1 MEDLVRELH
10 RPARKNF
17 KRRHVIMKTID
28 DTWSSDLKDLSSY
41 SKENKGYKFLLVVI
55 DNFSK
60 YTWVAPLKSKNAQD
74 VTKAME
80 NVLREGRIPKNLWV
94 DRGTEYYNSTFKNL
108 MRKHNINLYSTF
120 SSMKSCIAERMI
132 RTVMR
137 KIQMNFQIQRN
148 YNWVDYLP
156 KLISEYNDAKH
167 RTLNMKPSDVTPE
180 NAKSVYRRVYSP
192 LKNIESQ
199 LYNKKFDVGQKV
211 RISKFKHIFEKG
223 YMPSWTTEIFT
234 VTQVNNTTPV
244 TYLLRDFQ
252 DQPIQGSFYNEELAP
267 VKDPELY
274 LIERVIKSRG
284 SKVFVKWYGF
294 SDEFNSWINKS
305 ELM

>member
-1 MEDLVRELH
+1 M
-10 RPARKNF
+10 
-17 KRRHVIMKTID
+17 
-28 DTWSSDLKDLSSY
+28 
-41 SKENKGYKFLLVVI
+41 I

-132 RTVMR
+132 RTAMR

-156 KLISEYNDAKH
+156 KLC
-167 RTLNMKPSDVTPE
+167 
-180 NAKSVYRRVYSP
+180 
-192 LKNIESQ
+192 
-199 LYNKKFDVGQKV
+199 
-211 RISKFKHIFEKG
+211 
-223 YMPSWTTEIFT
+223 
-234 VTQVNNTTPV
+234 
-244 TYLLRDFQ
+244 
-252 DQPIQGSFYNEELAP
+252 GS
-267 VKDPELY
+267 
-274 LIERVIKSRG
+274 R
-284 SKVFVKWYGF
+284 
-294 SDEFNSWINKS
+294 
-305 ELM
+305 